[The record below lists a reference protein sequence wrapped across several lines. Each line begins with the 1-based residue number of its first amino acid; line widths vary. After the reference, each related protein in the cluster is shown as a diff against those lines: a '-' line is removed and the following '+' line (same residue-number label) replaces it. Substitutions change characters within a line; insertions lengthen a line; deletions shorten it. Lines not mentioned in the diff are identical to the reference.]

1 MPNENDSNQNVFQK
15 LFDQAI
21 DYWFNGLDIFWTSF
35 KDRIVNELTVE
46 AFLERLATTGPL
58 ATLGFYGYLPFTSF
72 VFAVEDFRSHF
83 TESVILAIAETA
95 VALVPIDKKL
105 RQQVMTLDD
114 VVRLMLR
121 SMINAL
127 QTIQNPPSEFSV
139 LQKIYLRRKW
149 WTELSKI
156 LALDVEGLLLGK
168 VQKVIITLILTTI
181 AISSVIF
188 IIVWAWTLNQKLKSP
203 DQLFDDALQQNNPI
217 VPDQQLGLKRE
228 RKVNANDTRRNP

>member
-1 MPNENDSNQNVFQK
+1 
-15 LFDQAI
+15 
-21 DYWFNGLDIFWTSF
+21 
-35 KDRIVNELTVE
+35 
-46 AFLERLATTGPL
+46 
-58 ATLGFYGYLPFTSF
+58 
-72 VFAVEDFRSHF
+72 
-83 TESVILAIAETA
+83 
-95 VALVPIDKKL
+95 
-105 RQQVMTLDD
+105 MTLDD